1 MQVACT
7 EHLNLPSFAILENKP
22 GKMLVKTF
30 SPVPTGDYALW
41 FLCFL
46 VFFFFPLIK

>member
-30 SPVPTGDYALW
+30 SPVPTGDYAL
-41 FLCFL
+41 
-46 VFFFFPLIK
+46 